1 MLNQFILLSRQQLIS
16 KIFQLTNDNKI
27 LRSDLIKYKLMF
39 NCYENYINFLQQI
52 RDKNKVEY
60 NVKESQ
66 LKERLIAFKS
76 IKLCEIKLN
85 IFEVKNCIQ
94 NQNQININ
102 SKGIQFYYLYKTY
115 LSLNFLFL
123 TQMETN
129 LITVRVVIIMK
140 PNLYLNQKVLNNLF
154 IKKRDFK
161 LN

>member
-1 MLNQFILLSRQQLIS
+1 MLNQFILLSREELIS

-27 LRSDLIKYKLMF
+27 LRSDLLRYQLLF

-102 SKGIQFYYLYKTY
+102 SKGIQFYYL
-115 LSLNFLFL
+115 
-123 TQMETN
+123 
-129 LITVRVVIIMK
+129 
-140 PNLYLNQKVLNNLF
+140 
-154 IKKRDFK
+154 
-161 LN
+161 